1 MAKRAN
7 PMAVHAA
14 LSYEIGEAALALGK
28 TPATIR
34 NWVKDG
40 LPVMSSKKPYLISG
54 AAIRTY
60 LRSKHAKAKCALQLN
75 EFYCLRCKAGRAP
88 LGASVSIQ
96 PITSKTSLLRGAC
109 SHCGGTATRMVS
121 TSQAHDITKA
131 LKVKGNTP
139 SEP

>member
-1 MAKRAN
+1 MGKRAN

-60 LRSKHAKAKCALQLN
+60 LRSKYAKAKCSLQPN
-75 EFYCLRCKAGRAP
+75 QFYCLGCKAGRAP

-96 PITSKTSLLRGAC
+96 PITSKTTLLKGTC
-109 SHCGGTATRMVS
+109 SDCGGTATRMVS
-121 TSQAHDITKA
+121 ASQACDLSKA
-131 LKVKGNTP
+131 FKVKENAP